1 MYEIRL
7 IFVPIAVSALVGC
20 AAALVPESNDP
31 ATKLNQARGLWRESR
46 VIPAERLI
54 GDAIELAREQKNY
67 LRLGEAQLTYAQ
79 FLRSSA
85 FQDKFFDDKRAKLGG
100 PEGVREE
107 AKRYLKDAEKSYVD
121 AEPAALSAA
130 DSFAIS
136 NLWIRRSLVYQE
148 LDERPR
154 ACEALRNALA
164 THKEAQERNPGTKV
178 ALPPG
183 FKTFDEFIQRQ
194 RTTIG
199 CA

>member
-1 MYEIRL
+1 MHGMRVL
-7 IFVPIAVSALVGC
+7 SGSIAASVLVGC

-31 ATKLNQARGLWRESR
+31 ATKLNQALALWKQGR

-79 FLRSSA
+79 FLKSSA
-85 FQDKFFDDKRAKLGG
+85 FQNKFFDDKRAKLGG
-100 PEGVREE
+100 PDGVRDE
-107 AKRYLKDAEKSYVD
+107 ARRYLRDAEKSYVD
-121 AEPAALSAA
+121 AEPAALSAK

-136 NLWIRRSLVYQE
+136 NLWIRRSLIYQE
-148 LDERPR
+148 LDERPQ

-164 THKEAQERNPGTKV
+164 THKGALERNPGAKV
-178 ALPPG
+178 ALPAG
-183 FKTFDEFIQRQ
+183 VKTFDEFVQRQ

-199 CA
+199 CS